1 MSQHQSITPTAP
13 APGAPMGDPEAP
25 EARSME
31 LWVSYT
37 LRIGVSIAAVVIL
50 FGVVLYV
57 IQGSSGAGH
66 LQSMDDLKPGRD
78 NTIDVSW
85 TSIREG
91 LADFEAI
98 AIIQV
103 GLLILLLTPVTRVA
117 LTLLL
122 FLRDRDR
129 IFAIITAVV
138 LTILLLGFFGIV

>member
-1 MSQHQSITPTAP
+1 MSQSSATTTTMQNTPEP
-13 APGAPMGDPEAP
+13 PETGSN
-25 EARSME
+25 SME

-37 LRIGVSIAAVVIL
+37 LRIGVSLAGLVIL
-50 FGVVLYV
+50 FGVILYV

-66 LQSMDDLKPGRD
+66 LQSLDDLKPGKN

-85 TSIREG
+85 SSIGKG
-91 LADFEAI
+91 LKDFESI
-98 AIIQV
+98 AIIQL

-122 FLRDRDR
+122 FLRTRDR

-138 LTILLLGFFGIV
+138 LTILLLGFFGVV

>member
-1 MSQHQSITPTAP
+1 MSQQSVTSGPSAAP
-13 APGAPMGDPEAP
+13 LGDPEAP
-25 EARSME
+25 ETRSME

-37 LRIGVSIAAVVIL
+37 LRIGVSIAAIVIL
-50 FGVVLYV
+50 AGVILYV

-85 TSIREG
+85 TSIRDG
-91 LADFEAI
+91 LKDFQAI

-129 IFAIITAVV
+129 IFAVITAVV

>member
-1 MSQHQSITPTAP
+1 
-13 APGAPMGDPEAP
+13 
-25 EARSME
+25 ME

-37 LRIGVSIAAVVIL
+37 LRIGVTLAAIVVL

-66 LQSMDDLKPGRD
+66 LQSLDDLKPGRS

-85 TSIREG
+85 RSIGDG
-91 LADFEAI
+91 LKDFQAV
-98 AIIQV
+98 AIIQA

-129 IFAIITAVV
+129 IFALITAIV
-138 LTILLLGFFGIV
+138 LIVLLLGFFGIV

>member
-1 MSQHQSITPTAP
+1 MSQRQSVSSAALPN
-13 APGAPMGDPEAP
+13 DPEAQ
-25 EARSME
+25 EQRSME
-31 LWVSYT
+31 VWVSYT
-37 LRIGVSIAAVVIL
+37 LRIGVSIAAIVIL
-50 FGVVLYV
+50 LGIILYV

-66 LQSMDDLKPGRD
+66 LQSLDNLKPGQK

-85 TSIREG
+85 SSIGRG
-91 LADFEAI
+91 LKDGQSI
-98 AIIQV
+98 AVIQA

-129 IFAIITAVV
+129 IFAIVTAIV

>member
-1 MSQHQSITPTAP
+1 MSQQSMTAMP
-13 APGAPMGDPEAP
+13 AGNPEDPEV
-25 EARSME
+25 RSME

-37 LRIGVSIAAVVIL
+37 LRIGVTIAAIVIL
-50 FGVVLYV
+50 FGVILYV

-66 LQSMDDLKPGRD
+66 LQSMDDLKPGQK

-85 TSIREG
+85 SSIWNG
-91 LADFEAI
+91 LKDFQSI

-122 FLRDRDR
+122 FLQDRDR
-129 IFAIITAVV
+129 IFAVITATV
-138 LTILLLGFFGIV
+138 LAILLLGFFGIV

>member
-1 MSQHQSITPTAP
+1 MSQSSATTAKTVMPNTPGTP
-13 APGAPMGDPEAP
+13 EPGGH
-25 EARSME
+25 SME

-37 LRIGVSIAAVVIL
+37 LRIGVSIAALVIL
-50 FGVVLYV
+50 SGVILYV

-66 LQSMDDLKPGRD
+66 LQSLDDLKPGRN

-85 TSIREG
+85 TSIGNG
-91 LADFEAI
+91 LQDFESI
-98 AIIQV
+98 AIIQL

-122 FLRDRDR
+122 FIRTRDR
-129 IFAIITAVV
+129 IFALITAVV

>member
-1 MSQHQSITPTAP
+1 MTVPASTP
-13 APGAPMGDPEAP
+13 PEEP
-25 EARSME
+25 QEQRTME

-37 LRIGVSIAAVVIL
+37 LRIGVTLAAIVVL

-66 LQSMDDLKPGRD
+66 LQSMDDLKPGRS

-85 TSIREG
+85 RSIGDG
-91 LADFEAI
+91 LKDFQAV
-98 AIIQV
+98 AIIQT

-129 IFAIITAVV
+129 IFALITAIV
-138 LTILLLGFFGIV
+138 LIVLLLGFFGIV